1 MTFLE
6 KLECTRCDASY
17 SPDQPHNLCACGA
30 PLFARY
36 RLKEIKKQVKRD
48 RISNR
53 SPSMWRYREVLPIA
67 EEKDIITLGEGFTPL
82 TPAKNLG
89 ERVRLK
95 NLWIKDESS
104 NPTGSFKA
112 RGMSV
117 AISMAKKLGIRE
129 ICLPSAGNAA
139 GAAAAYSARAGTNAF
154 VFMPEDTEPCFLSEC
169 KSFGAQVELVDGVIT
184 DCATKMAKT
193 MKGKNWFDLSTLKEP
208 YRVEGKKTMGYEL
221 AEQFGWQLPDVIIY
235 PTGGGTGIIG
245 MWKAFD
251 EMQKLGWVQGKKP
264 RLVCVQS
271 EGCAPIV
278 KAFKEGKEFAKEWK
292 KPETI
297 ASGIRVPRAI
307 GDFLILKALRES
319 HGTAVAVSEQEILN
333 SVREIAQTE
342 GILAC
347 PEGGATLAGVKRLVE
362 ENKVTRDHRIVL
374 FNTGTGLKYIE
385 SLKRIF
391 F

>member
-1 MTFLE
+1 
-6 KLECTRCDASY
+6 
-17 SPDQPHNLCACGA
+17 
-30 PLFARY
+30 
-36 RLKEIKKQVKRD
+36 
-48 RISNR
+48 
-53 SPSMWRYREVLPIA
+53 MWRYREVLPIA

>member
-1 MTFLE
+1 LTFLE

-17 SPDQPHNLCACGA
+17 SPDQPHNLCQCGA

-36 RLKEIKKQVKRD
+36 KLEQIKQKLKRD
-48 RISNR
+48 DISNR
-53 SPSMWRYREVLPIA
+53 PPNLWRYREVLPIT
-67 EEKDIITLGEGFTPL
+67 ETKVMVSLGEGFTPL
-82 TPAKNLG
+82 IPAQNLG
-89 ERVRLK
+89 EKLGLE
-95 NLWIKDESS
+95 NLWIKDESL

-112 RGMSV
+112 RGMST
-117 AISMAKKLGIRE
+117 AISMAKRLGIKE

-139 GAAAAYSARAGTNAF
+139 GAAAAYSARAGINTF
-154 VFMPEDTEPCFLSEC
+154 VFMPKDTESCFVSEC
-169 KSFGAQVELVDGVIT
+169 KNFGAQVELVDGVIT
-184 DCATKMAKT
+184 DCAAKMAER

-221 AEQFGWQLPDVIIY
+221 AEQFGWQLPDVVIY

-264 RLVCVQS
+264 KLVCVQS
-271 EGCAPIV
+271 QGCAPVV
-278 KAFKEGKEFAKEWK
+278 KAFKEGKESAEEWK

-297 ASGIRVPRAI
+297 ASGIKVPKAI

-319 HGTAVAVSEQEILN
+319 QGTAIAVSEEEILN
-333 SVREIAQTE
+333 SVKEISQRE
-342 GILAC
+342 GILPC
-347 PEGGATLAGVKRLVE
+347 PEGGATLAGLKRLVE
-362 ENKVTRDHRIVL
+362 ENKVTRADRIVL
-374 FNTGTGLKYIE
+374 FNTGTGLKYTE

-391 F
+391 L